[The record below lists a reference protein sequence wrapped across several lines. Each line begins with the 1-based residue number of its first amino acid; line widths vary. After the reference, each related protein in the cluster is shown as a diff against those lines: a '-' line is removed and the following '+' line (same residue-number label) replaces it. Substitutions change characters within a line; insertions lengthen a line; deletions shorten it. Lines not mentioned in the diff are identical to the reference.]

1 MDLEPMVGRGAN
13 ERPVST
19 KWIVLSV
26 VIFTAFEIL
35 LGQGLTR
42 LLAGSTTS
50 HMLMLRL
57 EMVLMSAS
65 FMAGGFLIGVL
76 SPGPRLVEPAIGA
89 AITVVFT
96 FFIAFFSPIMIYQA
110 SVSRMLIGGAIG
122 FGLALFGAHLGEKMT
137 GN

>member
-1 MDLEPMVGRGAN
+1 MQ
-13 ERPVST
+13 RPVS
-19 KWIVLSV
+19 WNWVALSV
-26 VIFTAFEIL
+26 LIFTAFEIV

-65 FMAGGFLIGVL
+65 FFAGGFLIGVV

-89 AITVVFT
+89 GITVVFT

-110 SVSRMLIGGAIG
+110 SLSRMLIGGVVG
-122 FGLALFGAHLGEKMT
+122 FGVALAGAHFGEKLT

>member
-1 MDLEPMVGRGAN
+1 MAMTSGRSGN
-13 ERPVST
+13 RPVSA

-26 VIFTAFEIL
+26 VIFTACELL

-65 FMAGGFLIGVL
+65 FLAGGFLIGVL
-76 SPGPRLVEPAIGA
+76 SPGPRLLEPAIGA
-89 AITVVFT
+89 AITVVST

-110 SVSRMLIGGAIG
+110 SLPRMLIGGGVG
-122 FGLALFGAHLGEKMT
+122 FVVALFGAHLGEKVT